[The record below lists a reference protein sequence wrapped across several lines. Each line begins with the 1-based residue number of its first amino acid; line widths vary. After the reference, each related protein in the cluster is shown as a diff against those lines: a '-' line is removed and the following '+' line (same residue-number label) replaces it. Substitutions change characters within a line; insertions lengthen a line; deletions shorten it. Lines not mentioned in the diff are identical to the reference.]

1 MLDVFPLPLIW
12 IVAFA
17 LGEVLRRQPANTHRW
32 GAVCISVAALF
43 LGCGVWDGGFYI
55 ALGGSILL
63 FGKLIERLD
72 GSRRKLAFIVA
83 VLYSCGMIFLFL
95 LLRNYVLKYFLY
107 LPSLSYLGFRG
118 IAYLTSVYRREPV
131 TLSAAT
137 LQIFFFPMLFTG
149 PISRVNNFDETRTD
163 YPQVLRRLIAGLA
176 MLTAGFLLKPYI
188 VPQYILLRGSAAF
201 IPASQ
206 LWISMLATS
215 FELYFTFAGYSH
227 IIIGLGLVLGFQL
240 PENFNNPY
248 IATSITDFWRRWH
261 ISLSFWI
268 RDHVYIPLGGNRY
281 GLLRKCV
288 NLMTAMSICGVWH
301 GLSLNFLLWGMYHGG
316 LLCCESICRH
326 YRFEPLSVL
335 PDSIARVIRIMIT
348 FSLVTFGWLLFFYSV
363 PALRVFLKGM
373 LF

>member
-17 LGEVLRRQPANTHRW
+17 LAEVFRQFPENAHRW
-32 GAVCISVAALF
+32 GVVCISIAALF
-43 LGCGVWDGGFYI
+43 LGCGFWDGCFYA
-55 ALGGSILL
+55 ALGGSFLL
-63 FGKLIERLD
+63 FGQLIERLD
-72 GSRRKLAFIVA
+72 GRNRKLAFTGG
-83 VLYSCGMIFLFL
+83 VLFSCGMIFCFL
-95 LLRNYVLKYFLY
+95 LFRDYVLKYFLY

-118 IAYLTSVYRREPV
+118 IAYLTSVYRHERV
-131 TLSAAT
+131 TLSVAT

-149 PISRVNNFDETRTD
+149 PISRVNDFQQRHTD
-163 YPQVLRRLIAGLA
+163 YPQVLRRIIAGLA
-176 MLTAGFLLKPYI
+176 LLTVGYLLKPYI
-188 VPQYILLRGSAAF
+188 VPQYVLLRGAAKF
-201 IPASQ
+201 IPTSQ

-240 PENFNNPY
+240 PENFNHPY

-268 RDHVYIPLGGNRY
+268 RDHVYIPLGGNRD
-281 GLLRKCV
+281 GLVRKCV
-288 NLMTAMSICGVWH
+288 NLMIAMSICGVWH
-301 GLSLNFLLWGMYHGG
+301 GLSLNFLLWGMYHGA

-335 PDSIARVIRIMIT
+335 PDAISRVVRIVMT

-363 PALRVFLKGM
+363 PALSVFLKGM